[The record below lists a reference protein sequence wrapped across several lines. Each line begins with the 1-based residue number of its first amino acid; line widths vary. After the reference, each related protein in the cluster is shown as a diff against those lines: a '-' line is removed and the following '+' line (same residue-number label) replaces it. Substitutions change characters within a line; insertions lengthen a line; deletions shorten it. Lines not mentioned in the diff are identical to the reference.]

1 MYLLPHLGEKN
12 TVIFLIQKKLHG
24 RKEGRTKRES
34 GEGRREEGRREGRK
48 EGRERRG
55 KEKGRKIDS
64 VERKTTLV
72 NV

>member
-1 MYLLPHLGEKN
+1 M
-12 TVIFLIQKKLHG
+12 
-24 RKEGRTKRES
+24 KRES